1 MREEMSQEQVEVKK
15 KKDSQLEKM
24 ENWEG
29 WTF

>member
-15 KKDSQLEKM
+15 KNSQLEKM